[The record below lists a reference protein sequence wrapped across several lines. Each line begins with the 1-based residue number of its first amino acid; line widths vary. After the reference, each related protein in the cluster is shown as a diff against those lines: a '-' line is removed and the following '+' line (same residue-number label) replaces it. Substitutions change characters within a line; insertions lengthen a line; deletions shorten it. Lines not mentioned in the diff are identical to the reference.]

1 MTTSY
6 IREAQ
11 KKLKAEKKILREQEA
26 IEQKAKLEA
35 EEKAHQANM
44 ARIQKK
50 MDRIEK
56 GLPVEEI
63 IEGMSKKPVKKTTT
77 KKTPKKPAAKKRGR
91 PKKS

>member
-26 IEQKAKLEA
+26 KEQKAALEA
-35 EEKAHQANM
+35 AEKAHQENM
-44 ARIQKK
+44 ARIEKK
-50 MDRIEK
+50 MNKINGDV
-56 GLPVEEI
+56 VEEVKP
-63 IEGMSKKPVKKTTT
+63 KKTT
-77 KKTPKKPAAKKRGR
+77 KKTTIKTTKKPAAKKRGR